1 MEDKRFCSGERTLL
15 LVCEEGEEEYAP
27 EQFATDSVKIRVVE
41 APEQLT
47 RENLEQWLRETRA
60 ERVVIEYNGMW
71 MLDQLY
77 AAMPEDVLKTEIDVC
92 WVKYAGEDPAAYLR
106 KYAGRAPVV
115 HLKDFVGRKEGDAAP
130 YGLLGQSETKAA
142 GEVPFEFRPVGY
154 GCQDVSAVAEA
165 GLDAGAKW
173 FVVEQ
178 DASVGRTPLE
188 AADMSIDTLRK
199 IGLKG

>member
-1 MEDKRFCSGERTLL
+1 MTDAAKLHSERRDKMNGKRIGQQT
-15 LVCEEGEEEYAP
+15 
-27 EQFATDSVKIRVVE
+27 
-41 APEQLT
+41 
-47 RENLEQWLRETRA
+47 
-60 ERVVIEYNGMW
+60 IELPSRPALCGS
-71 MLDQLY
+71 
-77 AAMPEDVLKTEIDVC
+77 AA
-92 WVKYAGEDPAAYLR
+92 
-106 KYAGRAPVV
+106 
-115 HLKDFVGRKEGDAAP
+115 FVGRKEGDAAP

-188 AADMSIDTLRK
+188 AAAMSIDTLRK